1 MSKQK
6 EIVLITG
13 ASSGIGKS
21 LALELS
27 GKGYE
32 LILSSRNMDS
42 LNDVA
47 NSVSKLGGKAHVIQ
61 MDIARS
67 DSVKELF
74 IKSKKIGFV
83 GTVINNAGFG
93 KFDSIQ
99 NIDIEGWD
107 SQLSVNLRGSFLITK
122 FFSESMMQNKRGMFV
137 YINSV
142 AGKKAYPYSSA
153 YVASKFGL
161 LGFSRSMRAELREHN
176 IKVISVHPGAVD
188 TAFWDNVE
196 GDFPR
201 NQMMSSENVAKTIVH
216 AICAPDNVV
225 LEELDIQRAEGD
237 F

>member
-61 MDIARS
+61 MDITRA

-74 IKSKKIGFV
+74 VKAKKIGFV
-83 GTVINNAGFG
+83 GIVVNNAGFG

-99 NIDIEGWD
+99 NIDIEDWD

-122 FFSESMMQNKRGMFV
+122 FFSESMIHNKRGMFV

-176 IKVISVHPGAVD
+176 IKVISIHPGAID

-225 LEELDIQRAEGD
+225 LEELDIQRTEGD